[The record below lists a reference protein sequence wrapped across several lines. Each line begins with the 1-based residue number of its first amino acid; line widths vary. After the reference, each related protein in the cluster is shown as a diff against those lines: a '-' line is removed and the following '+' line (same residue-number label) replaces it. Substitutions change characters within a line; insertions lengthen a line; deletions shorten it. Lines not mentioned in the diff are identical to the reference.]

1 MRVLAIVFIASVL
14 ALPAQTFESMEEKA
28 RAQFESEGA
37 ANMGKADMII
47 LLHNYK
53 RNLDW
58 ELARGMDA
66 KVRVAQLEVV
76 VQNMTNELL
85 SIYWHRDMLKVMR
98 EDEAKLS
105 ARILQLKAEV
115 NELQRKADD
124 LRRSRRVP
132 L

>member
-1 MRVLAIVFIASVL
+1 MRLGIVILAASAL
-14 ALPAQTFESMEEKA
+14 ALPAQTFESMEAKA

-37 ANMGKADMII
+37 ANMCQADMII

-53 RNLDW
+53 RDLDW
-58 ELARGMDA
+58 ELKRGMDA

-76 VQNMTNELL
+76 VQNMTSELL
-85 SIYWHRDMLKVMR
+85 AIYWHRDMLKVMR
-98 EDEAKLS
+98 EDEMKLN
-105 ARILQLKAEV
+105 ARILQLKGEV

-124 LRRSRRVP
+124 LRRARKVT